1 MSSIFFP
8 LNWVN
13 LLHQRCQ
20 TITNRMG
27 IWEWDEWMLSNN
39 AISQLKWPW
48 THDWLLSVAPF
59 CFHPWV
65 ECKVPMEAAD
75 QSSEVTAAMHC
86 IAGLLQ
92 PVPFFA
98 LFNTSAIT
106 WKAMHLHCAWTG
118 KPTGWSL
125 LRRPLACRRP
135 EHILPSLQRMRRI
148 VVLIF
153 CKEIYVD
160 CR

>member
-8 LNWVN
+8 LNWVY

-27 IWEWDEWMLSNN
+27 IWEWDEWIWSNN

-75 QSSEVTAAMHC
+75 QSSEVTACCNQCHFCTFQHFCHNVKGDA
-86 IAGLLQ
+86 
-92 PVPFFA
+92 
-98 LFNTSAIT
+98 
-106 WKAMHLHCAWTG
+106 
-118 KPTGWSL
+118 
-125 LRRPLACRRP
+125 
-135 EHILPSLQRMRRI
+135 PSLCMDRETYGVKPFKKTTCLQKARAHFP
-148 VVLIF
+148 VYTENE
-153 CKEIYVD
+153 KD
-160 CR
+160 CYFNIL

>member
-1 MSSIFFP
+1 MSTDNKCLQYSFHWIGYICCTSVAKQKP
-8 LNWVN
+8 
-13 LLHQRCQ
+13 
-20 TITNRMG
+20 IG
-27 IWEWDEWMLSNN
+27 WEFENGMSECCPIMQSHNSNDPEHM
-39 AISQLKWPW
+39 IGCYQ
-48 THDWLLSVAPF
+48 WLLSAFIHGLNARCQWRLLTSHQKLRPAATSAIF
-59 CFHPWV
+59 CTFH
-65 ECKVPMEAAD
+65 
-75 QSSEVTAAMHC
+75 
-86 IAGLLQ
+86 
-92 PVPFFA
+92 
-98 LFNTSAIT
+98 TSAIT